1 MTAQE
6 YDILMKLKATGHM
19 LTVEEVRKLTPEQ
32 VRQNYAWIIASM
44 ADKH

>member
-1 MTAQE
+1 MTEKE

-19 LTVEEVRKLTPEQ
+19 LTVEEIRKMSAPQ
-32 VRQNYAWIIASM
+32 VRENYAWIIASM